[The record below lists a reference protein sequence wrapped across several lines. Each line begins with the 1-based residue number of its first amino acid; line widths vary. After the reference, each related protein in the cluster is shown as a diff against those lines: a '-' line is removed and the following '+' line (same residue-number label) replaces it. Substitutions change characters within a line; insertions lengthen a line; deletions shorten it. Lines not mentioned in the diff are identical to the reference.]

1 MNPKLINS
9 ILLALSFVAM
19 VIGVHRSLVEE
30 DIIGNYWLYM
40 IGIMLFMLY
49 YYRKKK
55 NSA

>member
-19 VIGVHRSLVEE
+19 VIGAHRSLVEE
-30 DIIGNYWLYM
+30 DILGNYWLYM
-40 IGIMLFMLY
+40 IGLVLFMLY

>member
-1 MNPKLINS
+1 MNSKLINS

-19 VIGVHRSLVEE
+19 VIGAHRSLVEE
-30 DIIGNYWLYM
+30 DILGNYWLYM
-40 IGIMLFMLY
+40 IGLVLFMLY